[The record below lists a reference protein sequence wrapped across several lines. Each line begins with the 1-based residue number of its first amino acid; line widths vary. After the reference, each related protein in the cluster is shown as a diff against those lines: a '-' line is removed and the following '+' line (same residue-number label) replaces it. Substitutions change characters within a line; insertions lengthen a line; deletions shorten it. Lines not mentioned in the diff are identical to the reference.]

1 MTMTRLALGGASH
14 VVRGGSSLLHRAHTG
29 GRYAPASSS
38 ASFYLRSFADDAK
51 DPPPKGIPYSKLTV
65 GVPKETFPLEKRV
78 AATPDS
84 VAKLVKPGF
93 NVLVEEGA
101 GASSYFHD
109 ADYEAAG
116 AKVVPADDVWKN
128 SDIVMKLRPPT
139 EEQVASLEDRTIIS
153 FLYPGQEKDLVKQ
166 LQDQKA
172 TAFAMDCIPRTLSRG
187 QTYDALSSQA
197 NISGYRA
204 VIEASNEFGRF
215 FAGQMTAAG
224 KVPPAKVLVLGTGV
238 AGLAA
243 IQTAKNMGA
252 IVRAFDVRP
261 VTKEQVEAMG
271 GHFLE
276 VDFQEDGS
284 GAGGYAKEMSK
295 EWHAAAAAML
305 AKQCEEVDVI
315 ITTALIPGRP
325 APIMITK
332 AMVDKMKSGSVTVDL
347 AAVAGGNVETT
358 VADEK
363 IVTPNGVT
371 CLGYTDLPSRLP
383 TTSSTLYSNNISKFL
398 LSIGPQTTKV
408 TDHYYIDHEDEAVR
422 GMLVVENGKMMWPA
436 PLPPPP
442 PAPTQ
447 AELDAKAAAEA
458 PEVIDYRA
466 PYVQGAKNATYAATS
481 ILGLGMVAPDPA
493 FSSLLTTFALSNI
506 IGVQV
511 VLGVTHAL
519 HSPLMAVTN
528 AISGTTALG
537 GMHLLA
543 NSTGP
548 AVTTLGALATTLST
562 VNIVGGFIVTTKM
575 LDMFKRPDDPPEY
588 YHLYGIP
595 AAGALSMY
603 GIGAAS
609 GKFPEIDAAAATL
622 AGLLC
627 IGGIGGL
634 SSQSTARLGA
644 VSGQAGVGLAVVSTL
659 GHLHPSIGT
668 TAAIGGMMAAG
679 GAAGHYIGHRV
690 EPTSLPQTVAAF
702 HSLVGVAASAA
713 AVGDYINHDNVAQLD
728 KVHLSTIY
736 LASIIGSVTATGS
749 LVAFGKLDGRLSSA
763 PMQHPAR
770 DRINIGLGAATL
782 GAGAVVMGGPE
793 MGTGIAAL
801 GGALTTSGILGWHM
815 TASIGGADMPVVI
828 TVLNSYSGWALCA
841 EGFMLDM
848 PLLTIVGSLI
858 GCSGAA
864 LTKIMCDAMNRD
876 IVSVILGGYGTKSSS
891 GGEAMK
897 FEGEATTTDV
907 DTVVSL
913 LGESESVIIVPG
925 YGLAVAKGQ
934 YPLKEMVDTL
944 RSAGKKV
951 RFAIHPVAGRMP
963 GQLNV
968 LLAEAGVPY
977 DIVEELE
984 EINDDFSET
993 DAVLVI
999 GANDTI
1005 NSAAE
1010 DDPNSEIAGMPVLRV
1025 WNSKQVIVMKRSL
1038 AAGYAGVENPV
1049 FLKDNTDMLLGDA
1062 KDSCE
1067 KLAAGVKAKF
1077 G

>member
-1 MTMTRLALGGASH
+1 MIRLASISPGRVLSDGL
-14 VVRGGSSLLHRAHTG
+14 RCRQRLL
-29 GRYAPASSS
+29 SSS
-38 ASFYLRSFADDAK
+38 STGQRYFSAATKDDEK
-51 DPPPKGIPYSKLTV
+51 PKGIPYSKLTV
-65 GVPKETFPLEKRV
+65 GVPKEHFPREKRV
-78 AATPDS
+78 AATPES
-84 VAKLVKPGF
+84 VSKLVQPGF
-93 NVLVEEGA
+93 NVLIEKGA
-101 GASSYFHD
+101 GLSSHFSD
-109 ADYEAAG
+109 ADYASAG
-116 AKVVPADDVWKN
+116 AKIVEADEVWKN

-139 EEQVASLEDRTIIS
+139 TEEASKLEDRTLIS
-153 FLYPGQEKDLVKQ
+153 FIYPAQNKELVQQ

-197 NISGYRA
+197 NITGYRA

-224 KVPPAKVLVLGTGV
+224 KVPPAKVLVVGTGV

-276 VDFQEDGS
+276 VDYKEDGS

-295 EWHAAAAAML
+295 EWHAAAAKML
-305 AKQCEEVDVI
+305 SKQCEEVDIV
-315 ITTALIPGRP
+315 ITTAAIPGRK
-325 APIMITK
+325 APLMITK
-332 AMVDKMKSGSVTVDL
+332 DMIARMKAGSVTVDL
-347 AAVAGGNVETT
+347 AAETGGNIETT
-358 VADEK
+358 VKDEK
-363 IVTPNGVT
+363 IITDNGVT
-371 CLGYTDLPSRLP
+371 CLGYTDLASRLP
-383 TTSSTLYSNNISKFL
+383 TTSSSLYSNNISKFL
-398 LSIGPQTTKV
+398 LSMGPQTTKV
-408 TDHYYIDHEDEAVR
+408 KDYFYIDHEDDAVR
-422 GMLVVENGKMMWPA
+422 GMLTVEKGKLMWPA

-442 PAPTQ
+442 PAKKEDDKS
-447 AELDAKAAAEA
+447 AE
-458 PEVIDYRA
+458 PVVIDYRA
-466 PYVQGAKNATYAATS
+466 PYVQGSKQAGYLAAGV
-481 ILGLGMVAPDPA
+481 LGAGCISPDPA
-493 FSSLLTTFALSNI
+493 FSAMFTTFALSNI

-543 NSTGP
+543 HSNS
-548 AVTTLGALATTLST
+548 ASVTTLAALATTLST
-562 VNIVGGFIVTTKM
+562 VNIVGGFIVTKKM
-575 LDMFKRPDDPPEY
+575 LDMFKRPTDPPEY

-595 AAGALSMY
+595 AAGSLAFYTAGSM
-603 GIGAAS
+603 S
-609 GKFPEIDAAAATL
+609 GHVPEIDSAAATL
-622 AGLLC
+622 ASVLC

-644 VSGQAGVGLAVVSTL
+644 ASGQAGVALGVASTL
-659 GHLHPSIGT
+659 GHLHPDAAT
-668 TAAIGGMMAAG
+668 TAKIAGLMAIG
-679 GAAGHYIGHRV
+679 GAAGKYIGDRV

-713 AVGDYINHDNVAQLD
+713 AVGDFMNAPVVTDLD
-728 KVHLSTIY
+728 KVHLASIY
-736 LASIIGSVTATGS
+736 LATVIGSVTCTGS
-749 LVAFGKLDGRLSSA
+749 LVAFGKLDGRMSSA
-763 PMQHPAR
+763 PMAHPAR
-770 DRINIGLGAATL
+770 DQINMGLGAATL
-782 GAGAVVMGGPE
+782 GAGAIVMGGPE
-793 MGTGIAAL
+793 FGTGIAAL
-801 GGALTTSGILGWHM
+801 GGALATSGALGWHM

-848 PLLTIVGSLI
+848 PILTTVGALI

-876 IVSVILGGYGTKSSS
+876 ILSVILGGYGTKSS
-891 GGEAMK
+891 GKGEAMK
-897 FEGEATTTDV
+897 FEGEVTQTNV
-907 DTVVSL
+907 DEVCKL
-913 LGESESVIIVPG
+913 LMESESVIIVPG

-934 YPLKEMVDTL
+934 YPLKDMVDTL
-944 RSAGKKV
+944 TSAGKKV
-951 RFAIHPVAGRMP
+951 RFGIHPVAGRMP

-984 EINDDFSET
+984 EINDDFDDT
-993 DAVLVI
+993 DVCLVV
-999 GANDTI
+999 GANDTV

-1025 WNSKQVIVMKRSL
+1025 WKAKQVIVMKRSL

-1062 KDSCE
+1062 KDTCE
-1067 KLAAGVKAKF
+1067 KLAAGVKALAGK
-1077 G
+1077 

>member
-1 MTMTRLALGGASH
+1 MQ
-14 VVRGGSSLLHRAHTG
+14 
-29 GRYAPASSS
+29 
-38 ASFYLRSFADDAK
+38 
-51 DPPPKGIPYSKLTV
+51 
-65 GVPKETFPLEKRV
+65 
-78 AATPDS
+78 S
-84 VAKLVKPGF
+84 VSKLVKPGF
-93 NVLVEEGA
+93 TVLIEEGA
-101 GASSYFHD
+101 GVSSYFND
-109 ADYEAAG
+109 ADYAEAG
-116 AKVVPADDVWKN
+116 AKIVPADEIWKS

-139 EEQVASLEDRTIIS
+139 TTQASALEDRTLIS
-153 FLYPGQEKDLVKQ
+153 YLYPGQNKDLVKQ
-166 LQDQKA
+166 LEDQRA
-172 TAFAMDCIPRTLSRG
+172 TVFAMDCIPRTLSRG

-197 NISGYRA
+197 NIAGYRA
-204 VIEASNEFGRF
+204 VVEASNEFGRF

-271 GHFLE
+271 GQFLE
-276 VDFQEDGS
+276 VDFKEDGS
-284 GAGGYAKEMSK
+284 GSGGYAKEMSP
-295 EWHAAAAAML
+295 EWHQAAADML
-305 AKQCEEVDVI
+305 SKQCEEVDII
-315 ITTALIPGRP
+315 ITTALIPGRQ
-325 APIMITK
+325 APKMITK
-332 AMVDKMKSGSVTVDL
+332 AMVDKMKAGSVTVDL
-347 AAVAGGNVETT
+347 AAEAGGNIETT
-358 VADEK
+358 VMDEK
-363 IVTPNGVT
+363 FITDNGVT
-371 CLGYTDLPSRLP
+371 CIGYTDLPSRLP
-383 TTSSTLYSNNISKFL
+383 TTSSSLYANNISKFL
-398 LSIGPQTTKV
+398 LSIGPQTTK
-408 TDHYYIDHEDEAVR
+408 TKEYFHIDHEDEAVR
-422 GMLVVENGKMMWPA
+422 GMVVLEKGKMLWPA
-436 PLPPPP
+436 PQRPPPP
-442 PAPTQ
+442 PK
-447 AELDAKAAAEA
+447 EEKAA
-458 PEVIDYRA
+458 EVPVEIDYRA
-466 PYVQGAKNATYAATS
+466 PYVQGAKTASYGAAG
-481 ILGLGMVAPDPA
+481 LLGMGMISPDPA
-493 FSSLLTTFALSNI
+493 FSALLTTFALSNI

-537 GMHLLA
+537 GMHLMA
-543 NSTGP
+543 NSTNA
-548 AVTTLGALATTLST
+548 AVTALGAAATTLST
-562 VNIVGGFIVTTKM
+562 VNIVGGFVITTKM

-595 AAGALSMY
+595 AIGAVTAY
-603 GIGAAS
+603 GIGKAS
-609 GKFPEIDAAAATL
+609 GNFPQIDSAAATL
-622 AGLLC
+622 SSLLC

-634 SSQSTARLGA
+634 ASQSTARLGA
-644 VSGQAGVGLAVVSTL
+644 VSGQAGVAFAVASTL
-659 GHLHPSIGT
+659 GHLSPSIGS
-668 TAAIGGMMAAG
+668 TAAIGTMMAAG
-679 GAAGHYIGHRV
+679 GAAGHYIGNRV

-713 AVGDYINHDNVAQLD
+713 AVGEYVNHDSVASLD

-749 LVAFGKLDGRLSSA
+749 LVAFGKLDGRMDSA
-763 PMQHPAR
+763 AMQHPAR
-770 DRINIGLGAATL
+770 DRINAGLGAATL
-782 GAGAVVMGGPE
+782 GAGAVFMGGPE
-793 MGTGIAAL
+793 IGTGLAAL
-801 GGALTTSGILGWHM
+801 GGALGTSGALGWHM

-848 PLLTIVGSLI
+848 PVLTTIGALI

-876 IVSVILGGYGTKSSS
+876 ILSVILGGYGTKGTG

-897 FEGEATTTDV
+897 FEGESTMTTV
-907 DTVVSL
+907 DETINL
-913 LGESESVIIVPG
+913 MAEAESIIVVPG

-934 YPLKEMVDTL
+934 YPLKEMVETL
-944 RSAGKKV
+944 RAAGKTV

-984 EINDDFSET
+984 EINDDFDET
-993 DAVLVI
+993 DIALVI
-999 GANDTI
+999 GANDTV

-1025 WNSKQVIVMKRSL
+1025 WNAKQVIVMKRSL
-1038 AAGYAGVENPV
+1038 AAGYAGVDNPV

-1062 KDSCE
+1062 KDTCE
-1067 KLAAGVKAKF
+1067 KLAAGVKGLYDK
-1077 G
+1077 

>member
-1 MTMTRLALGGASH
+1 MIRLTSI
-14 VVRGGSSLLHRAHTG
+14 SP
-29 GRYAPASSS
+29 GRVLSDGLRCRQRLSSSS
-38 ASFYLRSFADDAK
+38 AGLQRYFSAATKDDET
-51 DPPPKGIPYSKLTV
+51 PKGIPYSKLTV
-65 GVPKETFPLEKRV
+65 GVPKEHFPLEKRV
-78 AATPDS
+78 AATPES
-84 VAKLVKPGF
+84 VSKLVKPGF
-93 NVLVEEGA
+93 NVLIEKGA
-101 GASSYFHD
+101 GSSSHFSDAEYAS
-109 ADYEAAG
+109 AG
-116 AKVVPADDVWKN
+116 AKIVEADEVWKN

-139 EEQVASLEDRTIIS
+139 TEEASKLEDRTLIS
-153 FLYPGQEKDLVKQ
+153 FIYPAQNKELVQQ

-197 NISGYRA
+197 NITGYRA

-224 KVPPAKVLVLGTGV
+224 KVPPAKVLVVGTGV

-271 GHFLE
+271 GQFLE
-276 VDFQEDGS
+276 VDYKEDGS

-295 EWHAAAAAML
+295 EWHAAAAKML
-305 AKQCEEVDVI
+305 SKQCEEVDIV
-315 ITTALIPGRP
+315 ITTAAIPGRK
-325 APIMITK
+325 APLMITK
-332 AMVDKMKSGSVTVDL
+332 DMVAKMKAGSVTVDL
-347 AAVAGGNVETT
+347 AAETGGNVETT
-358 VADEK
+358 VKDEK
-363 IVTPNGVT
+363 IITDNGVT
-371 CLGYTDLPSRLP
+371 CLGYTDLASRLP
-383 TTSSTLYSNNISKFL
+383 TTSSSLYSNNISKFL
-398 LSIGPQTTKV
+398 LSMGPQTTKV
-408 TDHYYIDHEDEAVR
+408 KDYLYIDHEDDAVR
-422 GMLVVENGKMMWPA
+422 GMLTVEKGKLMWPA

-442 PAPTQ
+442 AKK
-447 AELDAKAAAEA
+447 EEAKAIE
-458 PEVIDYRA
+458 PEVIDYRL
-466 PYVQGAKNATYAATS
+466 PYVQGSKQAGYLAAGV
-481 ILGLGMVAPDPA
+481 LGAGVISPDPA
-493 FSSLLTTFALSNI
+493 FSAMFTTFALSNI

-537 GMHLLA
+537 GMHLMAHSNSASVTALA
-543 NSTGP
+543 
-548 AVTTLGALATTLST
+548 ALATTLST
-562 VNIVGGFIVTTKM
+562 VNIVGGFIVTKKM
-575 LDMFKRPDDPPEY
+575 LDMFKRPTDPPEY

-595 AAGALSMY
+595 AAGSMAFY
-603 GIGAAS
+603 TAGSMS
-609 GKFPEIDAAAATL
+609 GHVPEIDSAAATL

-644 VSGQAGVGLAVVSTL
+644 VSGQAGVALGVASTL
-659 GHLHPSIGT
+659 GHLHPDAAT
-668 TAAIGGMMAAG
+668 TAKIAGLMAVG
-679 GAAGHYIGHRV
+679 GAAGKYIGDRV

-713 AVGDYINHDNVAQLD
+713 AVGDFINAPVVSELD
-728 KVHLSTIY
+728 KVHLASIY
-736 LASIIGSVTATGS
+736 LATVIGSVTCTGS
-749 LVAFGKLDGRLSSA
+749 LVAFGKLDGRMSSA
-763 PMQHPAR
+763 PMAHPAR
-770 DRINIGLGAATL
+770 DQINMGLGAATL
-782 GAGAVVMGGPE
+782 GAGAIVMGGPE
-793 MGTGIAAL
+793 FGTGIAAL
-801 GGALTTSGILGWHM
+801 GGALATSGVLGWHM

-848 PLLTIVGSLI
+848 PILTTVGALI

-876 IVSVILGGYGTKSSS
+876 ILSVILGGYGTKSS
-891 GGEAMK
+891 GKGEAMK
-897 FEGEATTTDV
+897 FEGEVTQTNV
-907 DTVVSL
+907 DDTCKL
-913 LGESESVIIVPG
+913 LMESESCIIVPG

-934 YPLKEMVDTL
+934 YPLKDMVDTL

-951 RFAIHPVAGRMP
+951 RFGIHPVAGRMP

-984 EINDDFSET
+984 EINDDFGET
-993 DAVLVI
+993 DVCLVI

-1062 KDSCE
+1062 KDTCE
-1067 KLAAGVKAKF
+1067 KLAAGVKALSGK
-1077 G
+1077 